1 MSIRY
6 ALPCDACGRRHPV
19 ETSQAGGQIDCECGA
34 TIRIPTMLKIKRL
47 DPWEDADAETPKE
60 TQEAPATE
68 RRSVEARDE
77 EAPVTTPVAPSTS
90 ETTPDS
96 PAAPKARKLSA
107 RRRGLF
113 IVASLAFVVS
123 VFFCARAIKTP
134 PPIAVFYKQTVYD
147 LGDGRKI
154 RRDTTPTTYGDYC
167 FYFFTDYSDPE
178 RPTYLVDDQ
187 LIDMM
192 NPFVTIQYFTYL
204 KELPMSDNFYENY
217 EALKT
222 RRYLYLGGFG
232 FLAFVSLVVALLAL
246 FVKESQKQVGSMRG
260 SSWNA

>member
-47 DPWEDADAETPKE
+47 VPWEDADAETPKE
-60 TQEAPATE
+60 TQEAPA
-68 RRSVEARDE
+68 
-77 EAPVTTPVAPSTS
+77 TS

-147 LGDGRKI
+147 LGDGRKV

-192 NPFVTIQYFTYL
+192 SPFVTIQYFTYL

-232 FLAFVSLVVALLAL
+232 FLALVSLVVALLAL

>member
-19 ETSQAGGQIDCECGA
+19 ETSQAGGQVNCECGA

-47 DPWEDADAETPKE
+47 EPWEDADAETDRE
-60 TQEAPATE
+60 SQEVAVAQE
-68 RRSVEARDE
+68 ISVESRSDAE
-77 EAPVTTPVAPSTS
+77 TSATPETAAKSEKTS
-90 ETTPDS
+90 ELAKP
-96 PAAPKARKLSA
+96 RKLSA

-147 LGDGRKI
+147 LGDGRKV
-154 RRDTTPTTYGDYC
+154 RRDTTPTTYGDYN

-178 RPTYLVDDQ
+178 RRTYLVDDQ

-192 NPFVTIQYFTYL
+192 SPFVTIQYFTYL

-222 RRYLYLGGFG
+222 RRYLYLSGFG
-232 FLAFVSLVVALLAL
+232 FLALVSLIVALLAL

>member
-60 TQEAPATE
+60 TQEAPAT
-68 RRSVEARDE
+68 
-77 EAPVTTPVAPSTS
+77 TPVAPSTP
-90 ETTPDS
+90 ES

-147 LGDGRKI
+147 LGDGRKV

-167 FYFFTDYSDPE
+167 FYFFTDYSNPE

-192 NPFVTIQYFTYL
+192 SPFVTIQYFTYL

>member
-1 MSIRY
+1 
-6 ALPCDACGRRHPV
+6 
-19 ETSQAGGQIDCECGA
+19 
-34 TIRIPTMLKIKRL
+34 MLKIKRL
-47 DPWEDADAETPKE
+47 DSWKDPEAETIPATADAPNLDETR
-60 TQEAPATE
+60 AHDAHDAHDAAT
-68 RRSVEARDE
+68 ADN
-77 EAPVTTPVAPSTS
+77 ATKP
-90 ETTPDS
+90 
-96 PAAPKARKLSA
+96 RKLSA

-123 VFFCARAIKTP
+123 VFLCAAAIKTP
-134 PPIAVFYKQTVYD
+134 PPIAVFYKQTVYN
-147 LGDGRKI
+147 LGDGRKV

-178 RPTYLVDDQ
+178 RRTYLVDDK

-192 NPFVTIQYFTYL
+192 SPFVTIQYFTYL
-204 KELPMSDNFYENY
+204 KELPLSDNFYENY

-232 FLAFVSLVVALLAL
+232 FLAIVSLIIALLAL

-260 SSWNA
+260 SSWNS